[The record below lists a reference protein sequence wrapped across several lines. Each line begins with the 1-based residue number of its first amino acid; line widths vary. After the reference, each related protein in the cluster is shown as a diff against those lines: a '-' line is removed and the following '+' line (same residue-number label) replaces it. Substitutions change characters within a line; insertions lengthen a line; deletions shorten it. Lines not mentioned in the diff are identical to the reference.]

1 MGSHLIARR
10 LRRHVHA
17 YYDFVRAAD
26 DVSDSAELSPE
37 EKIRRLDLMEAAL
50 RGAPGATSSSAARL
64 RPTLAATGLPPELA
78 TDLLI
83 AFRRDATVLRTP
95 DWAALLDYCRY
106 SANPVGRFLLALHGE
121 NETTYAASDALCT
134 SLQILNHLQ
143 DCAEDFRLLDR
154 SYLPGDML
162 ADADIT
168 AGEVLQ
174 HRTRPALRHVFD
186 RILDR
191 VDRLNVEA
199 ARLPG
204 LVRNRRMRIEAAV
217 IVGLAHR
224 LAARLRVEDPLA
236 GRVKLQRDDVRGSLR
251 TALRH
256 LPTRI
261 GPLGC
266 APADIAAVEATVAQ
280 AGTSFGAGMR
290 ILPAD
295 RRLAMHAIYAFCR
308 IVDDIADDEA
318 APLAGRREALAAWRL
333 RIGRLYAGEAHA
345 QDARLRHD
353 TQDARLQHDTQD
365 ARLQHDTQDARLQHD
380 TQDAR
385 LQHDTQDARLQ
396 HDTQD
401 ARLQHDTQDARLQ
414 HDMQDARLRHDT
426 QDARLQHDAL
436 DRVLRAAIRR
446 YDLRRVDFEA
456 VIDGMETD
464 AATTVVAPS
473 LAALDLYCDRVAAA
487 VGRLS
492 VRAFGD
498 RGAAA
503 AEVAHHLGRALQL
516 TNILRDLEEDRARGR
531 LYLPREYLAAEG
543 VPPNPDAAL
552 SHPALRQVCGRVVVD
567 ARHHFAAAERAMRR
581 ANGRAMRP
589 ARVMAATYAAL
600 LQALEDPAWVPGER
614 VRLSRR
620 RKIAVAAAAL
630 LRR

>member
-1 MGSHLIARR
+1 MPPTGPEPDDADLRSGKGRADENFPVGSRLIARR

-26 DVSDSAELSPE
+26 DVSDSAELAPE
-37 EKIRRLDLMEAAL
+37 EKVRRLDVMEAAL
-50 RGAPGATSSSAARL
+50 RGAPGARSTSAARL
-64 RPTLAATGLPPELA
+64 RPTLLQTGLPPELA
-78 TDLLI
+78 TDLLV

-121 NETTYAASDALCT
+121 NESTSAASDALCT

-143 DCAEDFRLLDR
+143 DCAEDFRHLDR
-154 SYLPGDML
+154 SYLPADML
-162 ADADIT
+162 AEAEIT

-174 HRTRPALRHVFD
+174 HRTRPALRHVFN

-191 VDRLNVEA
+191 VDRLLEQA
-199 ARLPG
+199 ATLPG
-204 LVRNRRMRIEAAV
+204 LVRDRRMRLEAAV

-236 GRVKLQRDDVRGSLR
+236 NRVKLRRDDVRGALGS
-251 TALRH
+251 ALRH

-266 APADIAAVEATVAQ
+266 DAADIAAVEAIVAR

-295 RRLAMHAIYAFCR
+295 RRAAMHAIYAFCR

-318 APLAGRREALAAWRL
+318 APLAGRREALAEWRV
-333 RIGRLYAGEAHA
+333 RIGRLYAGVA
-345 QDARLRHD
+345 
-353 TQDARLQHDTQD
+353 
-365 ARLQHDTQDARLQHD
+365 
-380 TQDAR
+380 
-385 LQHDTQDARLQ
+385 
-396 HDTQD
+396 
-401 ARLQHDTQDARLQ
+401 
-414 HDMQDARLRHDT
+414 
-426 QDARLQHDAL
+426 HDAL

-446 YDLRRVDFEA
+446 FDLRRADFEA

-464 AATTVVAPS
+464 SATTVVAPS

-503 AEVAHHLGRALQL
+503 DTVAHHLGRALQL

-552 SHPALRQVCGRVVVD
+552 SHPAIRRVCHRLVVD
-567 ARHHFAAAERAMRR
+567 ARHHFAEAQAAMRR
-581 ANGRAMRP
+581 ADGRAMRP
-589 ARVMAATYAAL
+589 ARVMGATYAAL
-600 LQALEDPAWVPGER
+600 LREVEDPSWVPGQR
-614 VRLSRR
+614 VRLSKR
-620 RKIAVAAAAL
+620 RKVAVAAGAL
-630 LRR
+630 LRRR

>member
-1 MGSHLIARR
+1 MNAMPPSEDADLRPGKGRADENFPVGSHLIARR

-236 GRVKLQRDDVRGSLR
+236 GPRQ
-251 TALRH
+251 
-256 LPTRI
+256 
-261 GPLGC
+261 
-266 APADIAAVEATVAQ
+266 APARRRARVAAHRLAP
-280 AGTSFGAGMR
+280 
-290 ILPAD
+290 PAD
-295 RRLAMHAIYAFCR
+295 PDRA
-308 IVDDIADDEA
+308 
-318 APLAGRREALAAWRL
+318 
-333 RIGRLYAGEAHA
+333 
-345 QDARLRHD
+345 ARLR
-353 TQDARLQHDTQD
+353 AR
-365 ARLQHDTQDARLQHD
+365 
-380 TQDAR
+380 
-385 LQHDTQDARLQ
+385 
-396 HDTQD
+396 
-401 ARLQHDTQDARLQ
+401 
-414 HDMQDARLRHDT
+414 RH
-426 QDARLQHDAL
+426 
-436 DRVLRAAIRR
+436 RR
-446 YDLRRVDFEA
+446 
-456 VIDGMETD
+456 
-464 AATTVVAPS
+464 
-473 LAALDLYCDRVAAA
+473 
-487 VGRLS
+487 GR
-492 VRAFGD
+492 GD
-498 RGAAA
+498 RGAGRHLVRRGHAHPAGRPAA
-503 AEVAHHLGRALQL
+503 RDA
-516 TNILRDLEEDRARGR
+516 RDLRV
-531 LYLPREYLAAEG
+531 LP
-543 VPPNPDAAL
+543 
-552 SHPALRQVCGRVVVD
+552 H
-567 ARHHFAAAERAMRR
+567 
-581 ANGRAMRP
+581 
-589 ARVMAATYAAL
+589 
-600 LQALEDPAWVPGER
+600 
-614 VRLSRR
+614 RR
-620 RKIAVAAAAL
+620 RH
-630 LRR
+630 RR

>member
-1 MGSHLIARR
+1 MGSRLIARR

-26 DVSDSAELSPE
+26 DVSDSDELAPE

-50 RGAPGATSSSAARL
+50 RGAPGATSTSAARL
-64 RPTLAATGLPPELA
+64 RPTLAETGLAPELA

-121 NETTYAASDALCT
+121 NETSFAASDALCT

-162 ADADIT
+162 ADAGIT

-174 HRTRPALRHVFD
+174 HETRPALRHVFN

-191 VDRLNVEA
+191 VDRLNAEA
-199 ARLPG
+199 AALPG
-204 LVRNRRMRIEAAV
+204 LVRDRRMRLEAAV

-236 GRVKLQRDDVRGSLR
+236 VRVKLRRDDVRTSLR

-266 APADIAAVEATVAQ
+266 DAADIAAVEAIVAR

-295 RRLAMHAIYAFCR
+295 RRAAMHAIYAFCR

-318 APLAGRREALAAWRL
+318 APLAGRQEALAEWRA
-333 RIGRLYAGEAHA
+333 RIGRLYACVAPAPEAGA
-345 QDARLRHD
+345 QHTPEARSQHD
-353 TQDARLQHDTQD
+353 TPEARSQHDTPEARSQHDTQE
-365 ARLQHDTQDARLQHD
+365 ARFQHDP
-380 TQDAR
+380 
-385 LQHDTQDARLQ
+385 
-396 HDTQD
+396 
-401 ARLQHDTQDARLQ
+401 
-414 HDMQDARLRHDT
+414 
-426 QDARLQHDAL
+426 L

-446 YDLRRVDFEA
+446 FDLRRADFEA

-473 LAALDLYCDRVAAA
+473 LAALDLYCDQVAAA

-498 RGAAA
+498 RSQAAD
-503 AEVAHHLGRALQL
+503 EVAHHLGRALQL

-552 SHPALRQVCGRVVVD
+552 SHPALRRVCRRLVVD
-567 ARHHFAAAERAMRR
+567 ARHHFVEAQAAMRR
-581 ANGRAMRP
+581 ADGRAMRP
-589 ARVMAATYAAL
+589 ARVMGATYAAL
-600 LQALEDPAWVPGER
+600 LQALEDPAWVPGQR
-614 VRLSRR
+614 VRLSKR
-620 RKIAVAAAAL
+620 RKIAIAAAAL
-630 LRR
+630 LRG

>member
-1 MGSHLIARR
+1 MPPSDDADLRSGKGRADENFPVGSHLIARR

-37 EKIRRLDLMEAAL
+37 EKIRRLDVMEAAL
-50 RGAPGATSSSAARL
+50 RGAPGARSTSAATL
-64 RPTLAATGLPPELA
+64 RPTLAQAGLPFELA

-121 NETTYAASDALCT
+121 NESTSAASDALCT

-143 DCAEDFRLLDR
+143 DCAEDFRHLDR
-154 SYLPGDML
+154 SYLPADML
-162 ADADIT
+162 AEADIT

-191 VDRLNVEA
+191 VDRLNAEA
-199 ARLPG
+199 ATLPG
-204 LVRNRRMRIEAAV
+204 LVRDRRMRLEAAV
-217 IVGLAHR
+217 IVKLAHR

-236 GRVKLQRDDVRGSLR
+236 MRVKLKRDDVRGALGS
-251 TALRH
+251 ALRH

-261 GPLGC
+261 GALGC
-266 APADIAAVEATVAQ
+266 DPADIAAVEAIVAR

-295 RRLAMHAIYAFCR
+295 RRCAMHAIYAFCR

-318 APLAGRREALAAWRL
+318 APLAGRREALAAWRA
-333 RIGRLYAGEAHA
+333 RIGRLYAGVAHA
-345 QDARLRHD
+345 QDARLQHD
-353 TQDARLQHDTQD
+353 AQGARLQHDAQD
-365 ARLQHDTQDARLQHD
+365 ARFQHDAQDARF
-380 TQDAR
+380 
-385 LQHDTQDARLQ
+385 
-396 HDTQD
+396 
-401 ARLQHDTQDARLQ
+401 
-414 HDMQDARLRHDT
+414 
-426 QDARLQHDAL
+426 QHDAL

-446 YDLRRVDFEA
+446 FDLRRADFEA
-456 VIDGMETD
+456 VIDGMDTD

-498 RGAAA
+498 RGEAAF
-503 AEVAHHLGRALQL
+503 EVAHHLGRALQL

-552 SHPALRQVCGRVVVD
+552 SHPALKRVCQRLVVD

-581 ANGRAMRP
+581 ADRRAMRP
-589 ARVMAATYAAL
+589 ARVMGATYAAL
-600 LQALEDPAWVPGER
+600 LREVEDPAWVPGQR
-614 VRLSRR
+614 VRLSTR
-620 RKIAVAAAAL
+620 RKIAVAAGAL
-630 LRR
+630 LRH